1 MASLDS
7 KITFGFELRPCF
19 VGEEKGLFHHW
30 EDYSQLYGESLM
42 VGGHGAGQVSQTFG
56 LVEYEDGSIKRVQ
69 PYDIRFC
76 DGEFECYFDGKK
88 GKVVK

>member
-7 KITFGFELRPCF
+7 TITCKFALRPCF
-19 VGEEKGLFHHW
+19 VGEDKGLFHHW
-30 EDYSQLYGESLM
+30 EDYSQLYEASPFI
-42 VGGHGAGQVSQTFG
+42 GGHTAGQVSQTFG

-76 DGEFECYFDGKK
+76 DNDFDYHFDGKK
-88 GKVVK
+88 KECVK